1 MVSPSTTSVTV
12 TDEFGAGPDDVVGC
26 SAQPVGVRTIVA
38 RAITRALFTSAS
50 LWHDGDTMIEFTE
63 RATEILRR
71 SQEAARRFNPDAW
84 IRVFSRGGS
93 VQFALAEGP
102 QPNDQ
107 VIENEGFRVAVEGG
121 LEGIVAVR
129 EPHDQL
135 FLRPAGSSPVQG
147 EVIDAAGH

>member
-12 TDEFGAGPDDVVGC
+12 ADEFEAERDDVVRS
-26 SAQPVGVRTIVA
+26 SAQLVAVRTIAA
-38 RAITRALFTSAS
+38 RAHRWAFLMSAS
-50 LWHDGDTMIEFTE
+50 VWHDGDTVIEFTE

-71 SQEAARRFNPDAW
+71 SHEAARRFNPDAW
-84 IRVFSRGGS
+84 IRVFSRAGS

-102 QPNDQ
+102 EPDDQ
-107 VIENEGFRVAVEGG
+107 LIENEGFRVAVEAG
-121 LEGIVAVR
+121 LVGIVAVR

-147 EVIDAAGH
+147 EVIDATGH